1 MKKFIL
7 IVLAIIGVLAPCV
20 VQVNINRAC
29 EERTTAIVEYIDVD
43 DKAIA
48 EQSEQ
53 CGARLRMLIN
63 AETIKRCFKELVE
76 TVTACG
82 YCDFDSEKPKE
93 TRKTFCYY
101 ARQAGGLP
109 SDTLSPI

>member
-1 MKKFIL
+1 MKKLIL
-7 IVLAIIGVLAPCV
+7 IILAIVGVLAPCV
-20 VQVNINRAC
+20 VTVNICRAC
-29 EERTTAIVEYIDVD
+29 DTEQTRYVEYIVD
-43 DKAIA
+43 ESAIA

-63 AETIKRCFKELVE
+63 AETVKRCFKELVVT
-76 TVTACG
+76 TVSCG
-82 YCDFDSEKPKE
+82 YSDRDREKPKE
-93 TRKTFCYY
+93 TRKTFCHY

>member
-1 MKKFIL
+1 MKKLIL
-7 IVLAIIGVLAPCV
+7 IFLAVVGVLAPCV
-20 VQVNINRAC
+20 VTVNICRAC
-29 EERTTAIVEYIDVD
+29 ETESAAYVEYIDKD
-43 DKAIA
+43 ERAIA

-76 TVTACG
+76 TVIACG

-93 TRKTFCYY
+93 TRKTFCHY

-109 SDTLSPI
+109 SGTLSPI